1 MSTRLVAARQLKM
14 QGVPVVTV
22 GLGTENAGAAS
33 RDIKFRDIVT
43 NPFVFVKNQLDVR
56 GTLVVRGFAGQTL
69 DVELFAEGQSAAV
82 AHTKV
87 KVPETGDVIPIT
99 GVKYIPQTPGEKRIT
114 LKVAQHEGELVLSNN
129 EISTFVTVVSG
140 GLNVLYLQGSNPS
153 WDYKYLMRSIG
164 TSPDVQVDGMVIRR
178 PAQRDTSEIPDT
190 VFAPGRYNVYIFG
203 NLSADYLTTTQQNL
217 VVDAVM
223 KGAGFMMLGGH
234 SSFGSG
240 GWANTKLVDILPIA
254 IHGGDDQLEPP
265 EGIKFTPNAKGL
277 DSYVLQVGVNRTE
290 TAKIWDSMP
299 PILGSNRFGE
309 PKLGA
314 NILAT
319 TPGPNPEPLMLDM
332 EVGHNGRV
340 IAYGGDTW
348 VWARANEEEGRLAH
362 RKLWRQ
368 LIFWLSHKENDG
380 DNQVKL
386 KVEPRRIGVGEK
398 IELSATARDSKGAAI
413 PNVRYETK
421 IARDGANTP
430 PTPVEL
436 LSQGDEAKG
445 SVYATENLAQPGD
458 YTATVVARR
467 DGQEIGHDTV
477 RFLVYQD
484 DRELENPSA
493 DLGLAKAIAELTDG
507 ERVTPE
513 RLLTHLKASTVR
525 RTPSTSFPRS
535 TDPGTTGLSS

>member
-1 MSTRLVAARQLKM
+1 
-14 QGVPVVTV
+14 
-22 GLGTENAGAAS
+22 
-33 RDIKFRDIVT
+33 
-43 NPFVFVKNQLDVR
+43 
-56 GTLVVRGFAGQTL
+56 
-69 DVELFAEGQSAAV
+69 
-82 AHTKV
+82 
-87 KVPETGDVIPIT
+87 
-99 GVKYIPQTPGEKRIT
+99 
-114 LKVAQHEGELVLSNN
+114 
-129 EISTFVTVVSG
+129 
-140 GLNVLYLQGSNPS
+140 
-153 WDYKYLMRSIG
+153 
-164 TSPDVQVDGMVIRR
+164 
-178 PAQRDTSEIPDT
+178 
-190 VFAPGRYNVYIFG
+190 
-203 NLSADYLTTTQQNL
+203 
-217 VVDAVM
+217 
-223 KGAGFMMLGGH
+223 
-234 SSFGSG
+234 
-240 GWANTKLVDILPIA
+240 
-254 IHGGDDQLEPP
+254 
-265 EGIKFTPNAKGL
+265 
-277 DSYVLQVGVNRTE
+277 
-290 TAKIWDSMP
+290 MP

-332 EVGHNGRV
+332 LVGHNGRV

-348 VWARANEEEGRLAH
+348 VWARESEEGRLAH

-386 KVEPRRIGVGEK
+386 EVEPRRISVGEK
-398 IELSATARDSKGAAI
+398 FELSATARDSKGAAI

-430 PTPVEL
+430 ATPVEL

-445 SVYATENLAQPGD
+445 SVYASENMAQPGD

-513 RLLTHLKASTVR
+513 RLLTHLKGID
-525 RTPSTSFPRS
+525 RS
-535 TDPGTTGLSS
+535 AYTEYVVPAEYRPWDTWPFFLIFTALLTLEWWLRKRHGWV